1 MTWRLARS
9 LEKLR
14 EQANTAW
21 PTRSKISDGSI
32 GDEAHASRSSDH
44 NPWVKEGTMGIV
56 TAIDITHDPK
66 SGCDSYKLA
75 DQLLRSRDP
84 RIKYIISNGKIAA
97 GTDGPSPWVWR
108 KYKGA
113 NAHAHH
119 VHISVKADKSHY
131 DDTRDWTIGA
141 SAAPKTAAKNVVAPT
156 ANKDMTIEKLQ
167 KDLISMGYH
176 EVGLADG
183 LIGGK
188 TRGAI
193 AAFLTD
199 RHQPITASLT
209 PALLAEVARAKSEKS
224 ANGQSWTRPIAPK
237 RAYATAKDIA
247 PEVDSIKQNAWSRFL
262 SKILAIPSTIGA
274 VGWGVVGNIPAA
286 HDAASPFISIVK
298 ENLSSVP
305 GWVYLAVIAVV
316 GIGIWYANNKTEAS
330 TVADYQ
336 TGRLN

>member
-9 LEKLR
+9 LERLR
-14 EQANTAW
+14 EQANAAW

-44 NPWVKEGTMGIV
+44 NPWVKEGSMGIV

-75 DQLLRSRDP
+75 EQLIRSRDS
-84 RIKYIISNGKIAA
+84 RIKYVISNGRIAA

-108 KYKGA
+108 KYSGS
-113 NAHAHH
+113 NSHAHH

-141 SAAPKTAAKNVVAPT
+141 EAAPKTAAKNVATPVG
-156 ANKDMTIEKLQ
+156 NKDLTIEKLQ
-167 KDLISMGYH
+167 ADLEAMGYH
-176 EVGLADG
+176 EVGDIDG
-183 LIGGK
+183 LMGGK

-199 RHQPITASLT
+199 RHQPVTASVT
-209 PALLAEVARAKSEKS
+209 PALLSEVARARAE
-224 ANGQSWTRPIAPK
+224 SWTRPIAPK

-247 PEVDSIKQNAWSRFL
+247 PKVDAIKPNAWSRFL
-262 SKILAIPSTIGA
+262 SKILAIPSTFGA
-274 VGWGVVGNIPAA
+274 VGWGVIGNIPAA
-286 HDAASPFISIVK
+286 NDAASPYISIVR
-298 ENLSSVP
+298 ENLGAIP
-305 GWVYLAVIAVV
+305 GWVYLAVIAAV
-316 GIGIWYANNKTEAS
+316 GLGIWYANNKTEAS

-336 TGRLN
+336 TGRIN